1 MTGAQA
7 SSCRDT
13 GFATIGFDKL
23 MVYQMIKNKL

>member
-23 MVYQMIKNKL
+23 MIYQMI